1 MPLLSSSENSDIVT
15 LGEYKDDEHAGAEE
29 VAASEE
35 FYLGTPCS
43 SQYTFGAAETGRSP
57 NSSAFET
64 EKQVSFLRR
73 WDHFKRRLQSVGLN
87 HRISSACFL
96 NGQNQV

>member
-15 LGEYKDDEHAGAEE
+15 LGDCKEDEHAGAEE
-29 VAASEE
+29 AAASEE

-57 NSSAFET
+57 TAPPLKS
-64 EKQVSFLRR
+64 KKVSFLRQ
-73 WDHFKRRLQSVGLN
+73 WVHFKRRCRTLT
-87 HRISSACFL
+87 
-96 NGQNQV
+96 